1 MSAPELLP
9 CPFCGG
15 EAHEF
20 SSEIDGDGHF
30 IVQCK
35 SCGAEMSRWVQA
47 SMSDDYR
54 AASQLDAVTSWNT
67 RADLAA
73 AQIEAARRDAWA
85 EAMKAAAGHM
95 SARAAE
101 IKASGHPTGFGVS
114 VVYASEAAAI
124 RAIPYP
130 GDAT

>member
-85 EAMKAAAGHM
+85 EAMKAAA
-95 SARAAE
+95 ARYAE
-101 IKASGHPTGFGVS
+101 NYRGANGTTGAIAWDWFS
-114 VVYASEAAAI
+114 DAEAAI
-124 RAIPYP
+124 LAIPYP
-130 GDAT
+130 GEAND